1 MKENVGKKDRLAR
14 SIIAPALIGL
24 GYTVLGGNKGR
35 LGGLAA
41 IVVGTLIAESAITK
55 VCPANAMLGVDTR
68 RKLGPIEKI
77 KKGLA

>member
-1 MKENVGKKDRLAR
+1 MKENVGKKDRLVR
-14 SIIAPALIGL
+14 IIIAPALIGL

-41 IVVGTLIAESAITK
+41 IMAGTLIAESAITK
-55 VCPANAMLGVDTR
+55 VCPVNALLGVDTR
-68 RKLGPIEKI
+68 EKLGPIEKI